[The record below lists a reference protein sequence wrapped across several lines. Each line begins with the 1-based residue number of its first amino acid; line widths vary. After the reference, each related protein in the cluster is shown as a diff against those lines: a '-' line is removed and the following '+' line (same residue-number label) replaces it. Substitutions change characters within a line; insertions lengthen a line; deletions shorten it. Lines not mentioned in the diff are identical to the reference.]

1 MPQLPGSTSSRPVFE
16 EKPDVRFGTTFLSN
30 KYRDYAVE
38 GEALMDKVTGE
49 LFIKRE
55 GDGTVVSHTRDKI
68 ATSDIIHNLWFLMKN
83 NPDFKLI
90 RKADIEKSNFAIC
103 DVDMFSYFN
112 GEADVARRDFK
123 LDFTADKLLLQ
134 YITSS
139 GVFISVNTRT
149 NDRVIS
155 DLFNAYYNEV
165 LKTTTTLSSDITQEK
180 ERFRKN
186 FGKDLRVTYKV
197 KCKNKTDSQYQTYDM
212 EAYIK
217 SNELSLLP
225 IKTNLYNYDITEIE
239 ISSIDFVLYQKFALF
254 KKAYETS
261 TLADETE
268 KDRIRNMS
276 TTEFTNAFFTE
287 VVSSYVYSDSK
298 VVVND
303 IVIYSNVSLEN
314 KITASPYRDNKFVRM
329 IYTENIDTINSYLNK
344 ISTSYQN
351 QTIVYSG
358 SRPDEAIWTRGSTWV
373 EPVETILLKTLQVK
387 ANPHVTDKNTL
398 EKMLSGN
405 KSTIQHVNITTIDP
419 DGGNILVTPK

>member
-1 MPQLPGSTSSRPVFE
+1 
-16 EKPDVRFGTTFLSN
+16 
-30 KYRDYAVE
+30 
-38 GEALMDKVTGE
+38 
-49 LFIKRE
+49 
-55 GDGTVVSHTRDKI
+55 
-68 ATSDIIHNLWFLMKN
+68 
-83 NPDFKLI
+83 
-90 RKADIEKSNFAIC
+90 
-103 DVDMFSYFN
+103 
-112 GEADVARRDFK
+112 
-123 LDFTADKLLLQ
+123 
-134 YITSS
+134 
-139 GVFISVNTRT
+139 
-149 NDRVIS
+149 
-155 DLFNAYYNEV
+155 
-165 LKTTTTLSSDITQEK
+165 
-180 ERFRKN
+180 
-186 FGKDLRVTYKV
+186 
-197 KCKNKTDSQYQTYDM
+197 
-212 EAYIK
+212 
-217 SNELSLLP
+217 
-225 IKTNLYNYDITEIE
+225 
-239 ISSIDFVLYQKFALF
+239 
-254 KKAYETS
+254 
-261 TLADETE
+261 
-268 KDRIRNMS
+268 MS

-303 IVIYSNVSLEN
+303 IVVYSNVSLEN